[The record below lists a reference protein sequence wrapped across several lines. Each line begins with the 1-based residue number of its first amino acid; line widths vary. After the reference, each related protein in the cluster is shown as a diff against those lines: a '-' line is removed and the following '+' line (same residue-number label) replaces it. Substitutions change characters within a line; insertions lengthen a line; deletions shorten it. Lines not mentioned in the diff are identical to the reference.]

1 MSTGSGVSVWLMD
14 RFAVGLTVVAAE
26 AVLLTGLRSI
36 ASEPT
41 VAELASGVVPG
52 AGGGRGSGGA
62 APTARLLR
70 VQITSPPEALQ
81 LQPESDAPRYVAPAG
96 SVSVTATLFARL
108 GPALVMSR
116 V

>member
-1 MSTGSGVSVWLMD
+1 MSTGSGASVLLMD

-26 AVLLTGLRSI
+26 AVLLPGLRSI

-41 VAELASGVVPG
+41 VTELASGVVPG
-52 AGGGRGSGGA
+52 AVTVRMIGGA

-81 LQPESDAPRYVAPAG
+81 LQPEPDAPRYVTPAG

-108 GPALVMSR
+108 GPALVTFR